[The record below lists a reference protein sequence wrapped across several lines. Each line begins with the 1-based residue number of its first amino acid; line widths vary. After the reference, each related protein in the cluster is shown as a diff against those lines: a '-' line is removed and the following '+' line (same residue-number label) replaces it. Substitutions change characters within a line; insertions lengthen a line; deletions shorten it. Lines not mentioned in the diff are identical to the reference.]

1 MKKSELVKKA
11 AGELSSGGFATVFA
25 GNMHTL
31 VDVLAERRGRKLAIK
46 AVTNIDSV
54 TQEEAKE
61 LEKLARFLGA
71 EPIIL
76 GVCSKNGVLNGSAS
90 YNRFSLKCIPI
101 DMLPKIASN
110 RPGLV
115 ASKSLGLKVA
125 IDGAKLSRLIKLM
138 DIGVP
143 ELSRKVNVS
152 KSMLY
157 KHEHGYLYA
166 SSTIVAKLESTLHGS
181 IRPEE
186 EPQQEAK
193 QCLRQSRFANMKM
206 QTLRL
211 RFAPFNMVAKSRNLY
226 EVSFDA
232 NERTMV
238 KRAEL
243 FSAIHD
249 TFDNNYP
256 FFVSEKKSGRVRGV
270 PVVRRRELMMQESE
284 SGLLDLLYS

>member
-1 MKKSELVKKA
+1 MKKSELVRKA
-11 AGELSSGGFATVFA
+11 AGELNGSGFATVLA

-61 LEKLARFLGA
+61 LEKLAWFLGA

-76 GVCSKNGVLNGSAS
+76 GVCSKNGALKDGTS
-90 YNRFSLKCIPI
+90 YNRFSLKCVPI
-101 DMLPKIASN
+101 DMLPKLASN
-110 RPGLV
+110 QPGLV
-115 ASKSLGLKVA
+115 ASRSLGSKIAV
-125 IDGAKLSRLIKLM
+125 DGAKLSRLIKLA

-143 ELSRKVNVS
+143 ELSRKAKVS

-157 KHEHGYLYA
+157 RHEHGYLYA
-166 SSTIVAKLESTLHGS
+166 SSTAVTRLESALHGS
-181 IRPEE
+181 IRFEE
-186 EPQQEAK
+186 EPYRESR

-211 RFAPFNMVAKSRNLY
+211 RFAPFDIVARSRNLY

-232 NERTMV
+232 NERTMA

-243 FSAIHD
+243 FGAIRD

-256 FFVSEKKSGRVRGV
+256 FFVSERKSGRIRGV
-270 PVVRRRELMMQESE
+270 PVVRKQELMSQETE
-284 SGLLDLLYS
+284 SGLLDLLYP